1 MVKRIYLNEADG
13 KLSVRVG
20 KLTPIMGKPFYILTV
35 AHVSNNVVRGREFL
49 TDSAGRMLRF
59 ATVKQAETYA
69 FDHGMMV
76 YGIGVLVMG
85 GIE

>member
-1 MVKRIYLNEADG
+1 MTKIYLNEADG

-20 KLTPIMGKPFYILTV
+20 KLVPMGGKPFYILTV

-59 ATVKQAETYA
+59 ATEKQAKKYA
-69 FDHGMMV
+69 FDHGMV
-76 YGIGVLVMG
+76 AYGLGVLVMG
-85 GIE
+85 GFE